1 MNIDPSGRVR
11 NKKVCTQINQ
21 RKYVGKQNKAKK
33 KSQKSQVGVLHT
45 EVYESKQYLC
55 RVRAQ

>member
-33 KSQKSQVGVLHT
+33 KS
-45 EVYESKQYLC
+45 
-55 RVRAQ
+55 